1 MRKKV
6 LIYNVSHPTS
16 SSTTRHY
23 MQVCDEI
30 GVDYKVIL
38 NRESDDI
45 KADYYVPVLWYKRK
59 TSVELMSE
67 IVIRENPDYILGL
80 EEPVL
85 PIIAEINEKFGLPGY
100 TTRITN
106 VTCSKDEWAKFCRRV
121 GIDIPDHKIVTSM
134 RDLEVDYDF
143 IIKPDW
149 GNGGTHVIK
158 STTAV
163 IDERIFDYD
172 QDFLGSLLCQKLLF
186 EDLSI
191 VEVGN
196 TPGTRWQICSDF
208 FCNDK
213 EVYFS
218 GDLLRLVNEDGT
230 SIRIISGETE
240 HTKKYFDI
248 GKKYI
253 RKAIRAL
260 KATNI
265 QGCSEMIVENGKVY
279 YTDPNFRSTPY
290 SHLMML
296 KENGIDRAK
305 EAMKSFL
312 DPNYIPKLKGNDRY
326 VSMTAIKNSYKWSG
340 LSNESPKI
348 LAPNIKL
355 VDNNDGKWD
364 YGLLTTLQPK
374 LLITSS
380 SSLKDSDRLLDS
392 YMKTLEYDVLR

>member
-6 LIYNVSHPTS
+6 LIYNVADFTS

-30 GVDYKVIL
+30 GVEYKVIL

-59 TSVELMSE
+59 KSVELMSE

-149 GNGGTHVIK
+149 GNGGAHIIK

-172 QDFLGSLLCQKLLF
+172 QDFLGSLLCQKLLV

-191 VEVGN
+191 V
-196 TPGTRWQICSDF
+196 GTEGIPARWQISLNF
-208 FCNDK
+208 FCNYK
-213 EVYFS
+213 EVYFTS
-218 GDLLRLVNEDGT
+218 STSRLVNKHGIG
-230 SIRIISGETE
+230 IRNLSGETE
-240 HTKKYFDI
+240 YTKKYFDI
-248 GKKYI
+248 GKRYI
-253 RKAIRAL
+253 RKAIREL
-260 KATNI
+260 KATNV
-265 QGCSEMIVENGKVY
+265 QGTTEMLVENGKVY
-279 YTDPNFRSTPY
+279 WIDPNFRTPQF

-296 KENGIDRAK
+296 KENGIDHAK
-305 EAMKSFL
+305 ESMKSFL
-312 DPNYIPKLKGNDRY
+312 DSDYTPKIELNERY
-326 VSMTAIKNSYKWSG
+326 VSMAAVKDSHKWSG
-340 LSNESPKI
+340 LTNDNPII

-355 VDNNDGKWD
+355 IDNHGGNWFHGQ
-364 YGLLTTLQPK
+364 TTTMQPK
-374 LLITSS
+374 ILIVSGSTPADSE
-380 SSLKDSDRLLDS
+380 SLMKS
-392 YMKTLEYDVLR
+392 YMKTLEYDILR

>member
-6 LIYNVSHPTS
+6 LIYNVADFTS

-23 MQVCDEI
+23 MQVCDKI
-30 GVDYKVIL
+30 GVEYKVIL

-59 TSVELMSE
+59 KSVELMSE

-85 PIIAEINEKFGLPGY
+85 PIVATINNKFGLPGY
-100 TTRITN
+100 TTRLTDVI
-106 VTCSKDEWAKFCRRV
+106 CSKNEWGKFCRRV

-149 GNGGTHVIK
+149 GNGGAHIIK

-172 QDFLGSLLCQKLLF
+172 QDFLGSLLCQKLLV

-191 VEVGN
+191 V
-196 TPGTRWQICSDF
+196 GTEGIPARWQISLNF
-208 FCNDK
+208 FCNYK
-213 EVYFS
+213 EVYFTS
-218 GDLLRLVNEDGT
+218 STSRLVNKHGIG
-230 SIRIISGETE
+230 IRNLSGETE
-240 HTKKYFDI
+240 YTKKYFDI
-248 GKKYI
+248 GKRYI
-253 RKAIRAL
+253 RKAIREL
-260 KATNI
+260 KATNV
-265 QGCSEMIVENGKVY
+265 QGTTEMLVENGKVY
-279 YTDPNFRSTPY
+279 WIDPNFRTPQF

-296 KENGIDRAK
+296 KENGIDHAK
-305 EAMKSFL
+305 ESMKSFL
-312 DPNYIPKLKGNDRY
+312 DSDYTPKIELNERY
-326 VSMTAIKNSYKWSG
+326 VSMAAVKDSHKWSG
-340 LSNESPKI
+340 LTNDNPII

-355 VDNNDGKWD
+355 IDNHGGNWFHGQ
-364 YGLLTTLQPK
+364 TTTMQPK
-374 LLITSS
+374 ILIVSGSTPADSE
-380 SSLKDSDRLLDS
+380 SLMKS
-392 YMKTLEYDVLR
+392 YMKTLEYDILR